1 MMDEKT
7 YIIGSSKYYYTVKNL
22 EKTLVC
28 WTHYIVSEFPN
39 CIGCHMVK
47 HQQPG
52 VFGRY
57 LPYFSLNLLFQFLSL
72 NRLNYLAL
80 AAEET
85 DKLASAHM
93 RSLSF
98 LPTPFSFIPSG
109 VFIYI
114 WCSMPTFFVFLYFF
128 ISVWHSVFTT
138 RFQRLKGPHRTQR
151 IPL

>member
-1 MMDEKT
+1 
-7 YIIGSSKYYYTVKNL
+7 
-22 EKTLVC
+22 
-28 WTHYIVSEFPN
+28 
-39 CIGCHMVK
+39 MVK

-85 DKLASAHM
+85 NKLASAHM

-98 LPTPFSFIPSG
+98 LPTLFSFIPSG

-114 WCSMPTFFVFLYFF
+114 
-128 ISVWHSVFTT
+128 
-138 RFQRLKGPHRTQR
+138 
-151 IPL
+151 